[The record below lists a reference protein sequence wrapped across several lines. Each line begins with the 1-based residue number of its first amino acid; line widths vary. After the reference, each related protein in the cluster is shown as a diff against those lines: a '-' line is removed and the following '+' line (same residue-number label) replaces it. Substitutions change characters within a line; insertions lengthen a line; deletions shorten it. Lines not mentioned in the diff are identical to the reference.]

1 ASVGDRR
8 LRGVCCEEVDRSM
21 PLDRLL
27 PPIGDGTNVYF
38 WEGAEDDFLGPIV
51 RLQGLKRRRVTG
63 RLRAPAALAAGGGR
77 FAVASRAYDEAG
89 SPAWSPDGQRIAY
102 ARHDKELWLVN
113 ADGIAPHQIAP
124 EGHDPD
130 WAPDGTLLAYG

>member
-1 ASVGDRR
+1 
-8 LRGVCCEEVDRSM
+8 M

-77 FAVASRAYDEAG
+77 FAVASRAYDEATG
-89 SPAWSPDGQRIAY
+89 HADPRVWTAER
-102 ARHDKELWLVN
+102 DK
-113 ADGIAPHQIAP
+113 DM
-124 EGHDPD
+124 
-130 WAPDGTLLAYG
+130 WAALA